1 MSAGAGPGL
10 VLALALAGGAGG
22 AGAQPP
28 GEAGVAPPGQRP
40 PPGSDESELWYA
52 MDRAE
57 RELQQHPL
65 LVRDEALNAYV
76 RRVACRVAADYCAD
90 LRVYIVD
97 VPYFNASMAPNGMM
111 LVWTGALLRFQDE
124 SELALVLGHELAH
137 FRHRHSL
144 QQWRKAKR
152 TTAFLN
158 SFGLVAWA
166 GGAGAAG
173 QVAGLFGAASMYQNS
188 REAERESDRTGLA
201 ASLAQ
206 GYDPMAGARLW
217 ARMKREEDARRY
229 GKPLPVFASHPRTAE
244 RLADVTAAGTAA
256 GPFTGDP
263 GREAYLA
270 VVRPH
275 LAGWLEG
282 ELSRR
287 MFDTSVR
294 VIGDLREGA
303 PADLQGTY
311 AFFLG
316 EALRRRGRDGDAE
329 QARALYAEAITRPDA
344 PAAAFR
350 EHGIALRARGER
362 AQAAQALRRY
372 LELSPDADDAAFI
385 QMYLS
390 ELEPSP

>member
-1 MSAGAGPGL
+1 MKRRLLAFLLAGALLAALPAAADEISDARPGD
-10 VLALALAGGAGG
+10 
-22 AGAQPP
+22 
-28 GEAGVAPPGQRP
+28 RP
-40 PPGSDESELWYA
+40 PAGSDEDELWYA

-76 RRVACRVAADYCAD
+76 RGVACRVAADYCAD
-90 LRVYIVD
+90 LRVYIVEL
-97 VPYFNASMAPNGMM
+97 PYFNASMAPNGMM

-144 QQWRKAKR
+144 QLWRKAKR

-158 SFGLVAWA
+158 SFGLVAWGA
-166 GGAGAAG
+166 GAGAAG
-173 QVAGLFGAASMYQNS
+173 QVAGLFGAAALYQYS
-188 REAERESDRTGLA
+188 REAERESDRSGFAAALA
-201 ASLAQ
+201 E

-229 GKPLPVFASHPRTAE
+229 GKPVPVFASHPRTAE
-244 RLADVTAAGTAA
+244 RLEDVKSAGEAAGA
-256 GPFTGDP
+256 FEGDP

-270 VVRPH
+270 AVRPH
-275 LAGWLEG
+275 LVRWLEG

-303 PADLQGTY
+303 PQDLQATH

-316 EALRRRGRDGDAE
+316 EALRRRGGPGDAA
-329 QARALYAEAITRPDA
+329 QAEAYYAEAIALPDP

-350 EHGIALRARGER
+350 EHGMALRAQGDRP
-362 AQAAQALRRY
+362 AAAAAFRRY
-372 LELSPDADDAAFI
+372 LERQPEAEDAAFI
-385 QMYLS
+385 KIYLS
-390 ELEPSP
+390 ELEAQP

>member
-1 MSAGAGPGL
+1 MKRRLLAPLLAGALLAVLPAAADEISDALPGD
-10 VLALALAGGAGG
+10 
-22 AGAQPP
+22 
-28 GEAGVAPPGQRP
+28 RP
-40 PPGSDESELWYA
+40 PAGSDEDELWYA

-76 RRVACRVAADYCAD
+76 RGVACRVAADYCAD
-90 LRVYIVD
+90 LRVYIVEL
-97 VPYFNASMAPNGMM
+97 PYFNASMAPNGMM

-144 QQWRKAKR
+144 QLWRKAKR

-158 SFGLVAWA
+158 SFGLVAWGA
-166 GGAGAAG
+166 GAGAAG
-173 QVAGLFGAASMYQNS
+173 QVAGLFGAAALYQYS
-188 REAERESDRTGLA
+188 REAERESDRSGFAAALA
-201 ASLAQ
+201 E

-229 GKPLPVFASHPRTAE
+229 GKPVPVFASHPRTAE
-244 RLADVTAAGTAA
+244 RLEDVKSAGEAAGA
-256 GPFTGDP
+256 FEGDP

-270 VVRPH
+270 AVRPH
-275 LAGWLEG
+275 LVRWLEG

-303 PADLQGTY
+303 PQDLQATY

-316 EALRRRGRDGDAE
+316 EALRRRGGPGDAA
-329 QARALYAEAITRPDA
+329 QAEAYYAEAIALPDP

-350 EHGIALRARGER
+350 EHGMALRAQGDRP
-362 AQAAQALRRY
+362 AAAAAFRRY
-372 LELSPDADDAAFI
+372 LERQPGAEDAAFI
-385 QMYLS
+385 EIYLS
-390 ELEPSP
+390 ELEAQP

>member
-1 MSAGAGPGL
+1 MSRRPL
-10 VLALALAGGAGG
+10 PALALLAALVAALGTSPSLADTVTE
-22 AGAQPP
+22 ARP
-28 GEAGVAPPGQRP
+28 GERP
-40 PPGSDESELWYA
+40 PAGSDEDELWYA

-76 RRVACRVAADYCAD
+76 RGVACKVAADYCPD
-90 LRVYIVD
+90 LRVYIVEL
-97 VPYFNASMAPNGMM
+97 PYFNASMAPNGMM

-144 QQWRKAKR
+144 QLWRKAKR

-158 SFGLVAWA
+158 SFGLVAWGA
-166 GGAGAAG
+166 GAGAAG
-173 QVAGLFGAASMYQNS
+173 QVAGLFGAAALYQYS
-188 REAERESDRTGLA
+188 RDAERESDRSGFAAALA
-201 ASLAQ
+201 E

-217 ARMKREEDARRY
+217 TRMKREEDARRY
-229 GKPLPVFASHPRTAE
+229 GKPVPVFASHPRTAE
-244 RLADVTAAGTAA
+244 RLADVQAAGEAA

-270 VVRPH
+270 AVRPH
-275 LAGWLEG
+275 LVRWLEG

-294 VIGDLREGA
+294 VIGDLRQGA
-303 PADLQGTY
+303 PEDLQATY

-316 EALRRRGRDGDAE
+316 EALRRRGDAGDAA
-329 QARALYAEAITRPDA
+329 QAEAYYAEAVSLPG
-344 PAAAFR
+344 PPPAAFR
-350 EHGIALRARGER
+350 EHGMVLRAQGER
-362 AQAAQALRRY
+362 AAAARAFTRY
-372 LELSPDADDAAFI
+372 LELAPDAEDAAFI
-385 QMYLS
+385 RLYLD
-390 ELEPSP
+390 ELETLP